1 MSTDLNRRQLIG
13 AGLAGGLALTAT
25 ATLPSLADERSD
37 DDLFTLGVA
46 SGDPLPDSVVLWTRL
61 CRSPLAPDGLGGMG
75 GRRYPVRWEVAEDDA
90 FRRVVRRGST
100 VADPAW
106 AHSVHVEVDGL
117 RPGRDYWFRFRAE
130 RQLSRVGHTRTAP
143 AYDADPASLAFAFTS
158 CQNYP
163 AGYFTAL
170 RRAAEDDLDVVLHL
184 GDYIYEGAGAGTLGR
199 AHAPASE
206 TFGLAD
212 YRIRHSQ
219 YKTDPDLQALHAT
232 HAMISVP
239 DDHEVENNWAGD
251 ISQVDDEPDQDPAV
265 FRQRRAAAF
274 RAMYENMPFRRA
286 QLPDGPDMQLYRRVR
301 YGRLLDFSM
310 IDTRQYRAD
319 QLEECAGDCEA
330 RNDPS
335 RTMLGEAQERW
346 LVDGLAHPD
355 AARWKVVGNQGISF
369 EADRT
374 PGPGVSYSQD
384 NWGGYAGARQ
394 SLYDQVHQAGVENL
408 VVVTGDA
415 HRNASADLK
424 LDFADQAS
432 PTIGTEFL
440 GTSVSS
446 GGDGTDQA
454 QLDRTW
460 LAENPHIKFANNQ
473 RGYQRVRVDRNTL
486 EVDYRVLEYVTRPGS
501 PISTRET
508 MVVESG
514 RPGIAAGGRA

>member
-1 MSTDLNRRQLIG
+1 MSTNLNRRQLIG
-13 AGLAGGLALTAT
+13 AGLAGGLALTST
-25 ATLPSLADERSD
+25 ATLPSLADESSET
-37 DDLFTLGVA
+37 DLFTLGVA

-61 CRSPLAPDGLGGMG
+61 CRSPLAPDGLGGMAA
-75 GRRYPVRWEVAEDDA
+75 RRYPVRWEVAEDDA

-100 VADPAW
+100 VAAPSW

-117 RPGRDYWFRFRAE
+117 RPGRDYWFRFRAG
-130 RQLSRVGHTRTAP
+130 RQLSPVGHTRTAP
-143 AYDADPASLAFAFTS
+143 GYDADPAALAFAFTS

-170 RRAAEDDLDVVLHL
+170 RHMAQDDLDVVLHL
-184 GDYIYEGAGAGTLGR
+184 GDYIYEGGGGGALGR

-212 YRIRHSQ
+212 YRVRHSQ
-219 YKTDPDLQALHAT
+219 YKTDPDLQALHAA

-251 ISQVDDEPDQDPAV
+251 ISQVDTEPDQDPAV

-274 RAMYENMPFRRA
+274 KAMYENMPYRRA
-286 QLPDGPDMQLYRRVR
+286 QLPDGPDMRLYRRVR

-310 IDTRQYRAD
+310 IDTRQYRDD
-319 QLEECAGDCEA
+319 QLEDCVGDCEA
-330 RNDPS
+330 RRDPG

-346 LVDGLAHPD
+346 LVDGLADPG

-369 EADRT
+369 EADRVA
-374 PGPGVSYSQD
+374 GPGVAYSQD

-394 SLYDQVHQAGVENL
+394 SLYDQVHEAGVENL

-415 HRNASADLK
+415 HRNASAELK
-424 LDFADQAS
+424 LDFADQSS

-446 GGDGTDQA
+446 GGDGGDQSA
-454 QLDRTW
+454 LTRTW
-460 LAENPHIKFANNQ
+460 LAENPHIKFANDQ
-473 RGYQRVRVDRNTL
+473 RGYQRVRVSRETL

-501 PISTRET
+501 PVSTRET

-514 RPGIAAGGRA
+514 RPGIVAGGRV